1 MMTFLSLVL
10 HVGVSPF
17 KTKARLEAEIIMLR
31 HQLNV
36 LRLGN
41 ALLSLGARDVGRESL
56 EGAVSAFRLALEV
69 WTREQAPLDLA
80 TTQMNL
86 GNALM
91 SMGEREVGTGHLE
104 EAMSAYRLTLE
115 LVTRAAR
122 LGAGA
127 DESWHFPT
135 WQARGWDET
144 PRGGGAAQRR
154 ALLIR
159 TREGTP
165 FEWAISQKNL
175 GIALTRLAEE
185 DSISVEMASG

>member
-80 TTQMNL
+80 ATQMNL

-91 SMGEREVGTGHLE
+91 SMGEARWGRVIWRRPCRRTG
-104 EAMSAYRLTLE
+104 
-115 LVTRAAR
+115 
-122 LGAGA
+122 
-127 DESWHFPT
+127 
-135 WQARGWDET
+135 
-144 PRGGGAAQRR
+144 
-154 ALLIR
+154 
-159 TREGTP
+159 
-165 FEWAISQKNL
+165 
-175 GIALTRLAEE
+175 
-185 DSISVEMASG
+185 